1 MPDKQ
6 NENRFMAML
15 ERRGMIRKAGT
26 EDELKEEVPD
36 NANDRERAEADL
48 RSMFNQPAGDTILP
62 SPAARQ
68 PVPGIITPA
77 NVAERSHQLER
88 EQQKPAAHAGQA
100 QSIPVVRMQGEQVRP
115 VGYVG
120 PDPSRPTGRVESE
133 PPRPSGRVEFESAKR
148 VDITKPAPFFNG
160 TDYTDEIPMREH
172 LAQTS
177 GTFAPAAYPSSGS
190 PVAYPSSGS
199 PAAYPSP
206 GSSAAYP
213 SSDAAA
219 VHPSQS
225 LHTAHAA
232 SFTPGAPVTPPPYD
246 RPPEPPPIENYTARY
261 LDIEELYEALSL
273 RSKRTDTIYLI
284 EEYLKTLP
292 ESLPDE
298 SRREIVSKIVAASG
312 FDFDLLIGDGVLRV
326 KMLKEYAERFAK
338 YTDDFVSA
346 RNTEVDELEQQIMR
360 IRRQIE
366 NRRDLHKKQF
376 FAIEAEAQRLKD
388 ILTFI
393 SG

>member
-6 NENRFMAML
+6 NESKFMAML
-15 ERRGMIRKAGT
+15 ERRGMIRKTGS
-26 EDELKEEVPD
+26 EDEFMEAGQDGAD
-36 NANDRERAEADL
+36 NRERAEADL
-48 RSMFNQPAGDTILP
+48 RSMFNQPAGDTVIP
-62 SPAARQ
+62 TPTARQ
-68 PVPGIITPA
+68 PVPGIINPA
-77 NVAERSHQLER
+77 GVAERSSQLER
-88 EQQKPAAHAGQA
+88 EQSRSAYHVGQE
-100 QSIPVVRMQGEQVRP
+100 QPMPIVRVQA
-115 VGYVG
+115 
-120 PDPSRPTGRVESE
+120 E
-133 PPRPSGRVEFESAKR
+133 PPRSVGRAELEQPRR
-148 VDITKPAPFFNG
+148 VDIQKPPPFYGGTDNYDDIPMKEQHVAPHVNPFTSAAHPAPG
-160 TDYTDEIPMREH
+160 TPVT
-172 LAQTS
+172 QS
-177 GTFAPAAYPSSGS
+177 APYA
-190 PVAYPSSGS
+190 
-199 PAAYPSP
+199 
-206 GSSAAYP
+206 
-213 SSDAAA
+213 
-219 VHPSQS
+219 
-225 LHTAHAA
+225 
-232 SFTPGAPVTPPPYD
+232 PGAPFAPVAPPVYE
-246 RPPEPPPIENYTARY
+246 RAPEPPPVENYTAIY

-298 SRREIVSKIVAASG
+298 SRREIVGKIVAASG

-346 RNTEVDELEQQIMR
+346 RNAEVDELEQQIMR
-360 IRRQIE
+360 IRRQTE